1 MSRIKSRPPLKGA
14 ARDLSRVESH
24 VRDILLDMGED
35 PRREGLAKTPRR
47 VAKALAELTSGYRV
61 DIDALINQALFT
73 QRYDEMVL
81 VRDISF
87 YSMCEHHMLPFFGR
101 AHVAYIPN
109 NKIIGLSKIPKL
121 VEVFSRRLQV
131 QERLTVQVARTL
143 EAKLKPK
150 GVAVVMEARHMCME
164 MRGAESQQS
173 PTTTSC
179 MLGVFQRR
187 DRTRKEFLELVKS
200 RAV

>member
-1 MSRIKSRPPLKGA
+1 MSRIKSRPPVKGGE
-14 ARDLSRVESH
+14 RDMSRVQSH
-24 VRDILLDMGED
+24 VRDILLDIGED
-35 PRREGLAKTPRR
+35 PRREGLLKTPAR
-47 VAKALAELTSGYRV
+47 VAKAMAELTSGYRV
-61 DIDALINQALFT
+61 DVDALINQALFT

-101 AHVAYIPN
+101 AHVAYLPN

-121 VEVFSRRLQV
+121 VEVFARRLQV
-131 QERLTVQVARTL
+131 QERLTVQVAQAL
-143 EAKLKPK
+143 NDKLKPK

-164 MRGAESQQS
+164 MRGAESQLS

-179 MLGVFQRR
+179 MLGVFQSK

-200 RAV
+200 RPV